1 MNRYFIVAF
10 VVLSVIHLAAAFFN
24 SAGWQIFSKP
34 LLVPALIG
42 YYVFARSN
50 RPLSLAFVLA
60 LFFCWVGDVLLLF
73 DAYFLPGLLAFL
85 VGHLLYIVTWR
96 HHCNASSAD
105 TLTAL
110 QRLRMALPVILFASG
125 IVVVLYPRLGNLQV
139 PVMLYAGVLGY
150 MVLQA
155 LFRYGR
161 TPVTSF
167 VLVFAGSVLFMLS
180 DSILAFNKF
189 VQPVAHGNFWIM
201 LTYAV
206 AQFLLVTGILRHEFV
221 TD

>member
-1 MNRYFIVAF
+1 MWCFLLYTWQRPSLIRPGGKFF
-10 VVLSVIHLAAAFFN
+10 PSPCWFRLLSAITYLHAA
-24 SAGWQIFSKP
+24 I
-34 LLVPALIG
+34 
-42 YYVFARSN
+42 ARF
-50 RPLSLAFVLA
+50 RW
-60 LFFCWVGDVLLLF
+60 FFCWVGDVLLLL